1 MQVMQLPHA
10 TALIAVL
17 LIIVLSAGY
26 AVAEAERE
34 PGPSRTLSADS
45 RS

>member
-1 MQVMQLPHA
+1 MQLPHA

-26 AVAEAERE
+26 ATAERAD
-34 PGPSRTLSADS
+34 PQASPSRTQSADS
-45 RS
+45 H

>member
-1 MQVMQLPHA
+1 MPLYRA

-17 LIIVLSAGY
+17 LMLALSAGY
-26 AVAEAERE
+26 AVDERDEAGSTAGAHE
-34 PGPSRTLSADS
+34 P

>member
-1 MQVMQLPHA
+1 MELSRA

-26 AVAEAERE
+26 ASAEAAKA
-34 PGPSRTLSADS
+34 PSESPARGISS
-45 RS
+45 R

>member
-1 MQVMQLPHA
+1 MQLPHA

-26 AVAEAERE
+26 ATAERGD
-34 PGPSRTLSADS
+34 PQASSSRTQSADS
-45 RS
+45 H